1 MEDYNNYKRELNS
14 LKFQA
19 YFQNPELFFKA
30 FPEEGKETD
39 PEDASL
45 EITKDDLRNL
55 DELLSSFGEVEFR
68 DPQLEEWT

>member
-1 MEDYNNYKRELNS
+1 MEDYSNYKRELNS

-39 PEDASL
+39 PEEVSL
-45 EITKDDLRNL
+45 EITKDDLRDL
-55 DELLSSFGEVEFR
+55 DELLSSYREIEFR